1 MQILQVNLV
10 ASLHFVSITQLVEC
24 LTVNQDVASSSL
36 AGYVLPKKSSHNLT
50 AFSFYLIYYQK

>member
-1 MQILQVNLV
+1 MQILQVNPV

-50 AFSFYLIYYQK
+50 TFSFYLI